1 MATFDEIRR
10 DALAILAD
18 CCSGLH
24 RMGRSAESDVVRD
37 ARNQLLD
44 GRLTAVTIGEYKRGK
59 SSLAG
64 ALVEDPALFPVDA
77 AITTS
82 LITSVEYAAE
92 EQITVFLD
100 EKESSVPQWITRDQI
115 ADFVTEQGN
124 PGNKR
129 AARVLRIQTPNE
141 RLKHGLVLLDTP
153 GVGGLNAA
161 HTATTYAVLSSADV
175 GIFVIDALT
184 PLTMQELSVL
194 ETTAGLGAR
203 LLFVIT
209 KIDQVTDYDVAASNA
224 KMKLTSVLGPD
235 VGASI
240 PV

>member
-24 RMGRSAESDVVRD
+24 RIGRSAESDAVRD

-77 AITTS
+77 DITTS

-92 EQITVFLD
+92 EQITVFLG
-100 EKESSVPQWITRDQI
+100 EKESSVPQWITRDRI
-115 ADFVTEQGN
+115 ADFVTVQGN

-153 GVGGLNAA
+153 GVGGLNAN
-161 HTATTYAVLSSADV
+161 TRDFRCFGLSGV
-175 GIFVIDALT
+175 
-184 PLTMQELSVL
+184 
-194 ETTAGLGAR
+194 
-203 LLFVIT
+203 
-209 KIDQVTDYDVAASNA
+209 
-224 KMKLTSVLGPD
+224 
-235 VGASI
+235 
-240 PV
+240 